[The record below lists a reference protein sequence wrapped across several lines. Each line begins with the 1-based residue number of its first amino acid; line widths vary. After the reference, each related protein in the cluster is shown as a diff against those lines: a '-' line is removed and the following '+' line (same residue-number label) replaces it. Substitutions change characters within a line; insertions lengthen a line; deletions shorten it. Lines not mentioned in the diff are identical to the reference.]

1 MAQLRQVPREIH
13 KHIRARSYI
22 GGSALGV
29 SDGLV
34 TNLAFLSGFAAIESG
49 RISLIQ
55 VAGLASMLAWAIN
68 MFFSGGLA
76 GRSEYEPFQAD
87 KEREGGETGQEP
99 EEEEGE
105 LRAFYLAKGFTPL
118 EAEQT

>member
-55 VAGLASMLAWAIN
+55 VAGLASMLAGAIS
-68 MFFSGGLA
+68 MFFSGVPA
-76 GRSEYEPFQAD
+76 GRPEKEIFQAG
-87 KEREGGETGQEP
+87 KKREAAEIGEEP
-99 EEEEGE
+99 EEQQGE
-105 LRAFYLAKGFTPL
+105 LRALYLS
-118 EAEQT
+118 